1 MKSRDIP
8 KWSSPLFALSQS
20 PKPKSVANQGIPSHL
35 LAARLFPLISAYLTS
50 LPEHRL
56 CDRIESPGSWRG
68 QSHLMSFCCNFCR
81 VSLGWLTED
90 DGLSTPPPHN
100 IM

>member
-8 KWSSPLFALSQS
+8 KWPLPLFAISQS
-20 PKPKSVANQGIPSHL
+20 PKPESVANQGIPSNL
-35 LAARLFPLISAYLTS
+35 LAARLFPLISAYLTF

-68 QSHLMSFCCNFCR
+68 QSHLMSLCCNFCR
-81 VSLGWLTED
+81 VSLGWLNED
-90 DGLSTPPPHN
+90 DGLITPPHN
-100 IM
+100 NIM